1 MISALT
7 TARRSAFLF
16 LAVFLFSSQILFA
29 AQETAKPHGSE
40 TAPQHED
47 AHTAEHG
54 QAVHND
60 DDYVAHHINDANTIE
75 LPFVE
80 IHLPHLELFG
90 FDISI
95 TRHVVMMWLVAL
107 VLLVV
112 LISIGNAY
120 KTMNASEAPK
130 GLGNLVEVFV
140 DFIRLDIAKS
150 NIGHGYERFVP
161 YLLTTFFFILL
172 CNLLGLIPYG
182 STATSNINVT
192 FTLAVFTFFVTQFA
206 SVRANGVGG
215 WLAHLTGG
223 TPWPMWPIMIPVEII
238 GLFTK
243 PFALMIRL
251 FANMTAGHI
260 IILSLI
266 GLIFTMKLVIAP
278 VSVAFSLFIY
288 ILELA
293 VAFIQ
298 AYIFTLLSSIFIGLA
313 ASHEDD
319 SHAAAH

>member
-1 MISALT
+1 MTSALT
-7 TARRSAFLF
+7 TARRFACLLLSA
-16 LAVFLFSSQILFA
+16 FLFSSQAVF
-29 AQETAKPHGSE
+29 AQETAKPHQGEGTPSHE
-40 TAPQHED
+40 TVTHATEH
-47 AHTAEHG
+47 AE
-54 QAVHND
+54 ASHND
-60 DDYVAHHINDANTIE
+60 DDYVAHHVNDANTLE
-75 LPFVE
+75 LPGVE
-80 IHLPHLELFG
+80 IHLPHLELLG
-90 FDISI
+90 IDISI
-95 TRHVVMMWLVAL
+95 TRHVVMMWLVSL
-107 VLLVV
+107 ILLVV
-112 LISIGNAY
+112 LISIGNSY
-120 KTMNASEAPK
+120 KNKNASEAPR
-130 GLGNLVEVFV
+130 GIGNLVEVFV
-140 DFIRLDIAKS
+140 NFIRLDVAKS
-150 NIGHGYERFVP
+150 NIGPGYERFVP
-161 YLLTTFFFILL
+161 YLLTAFFFILL

-206 SVRANGVGG
+206 SIRANGVGG

-223 TPWPMWPIMIPVEII
+223 TPVLMWPIMIPVEII

-260 IILSLI
+260 VILSLI
-266 GLIFTMKLVIAP
+266 GLIFTMKWVIAP

-288 ILELA
+288 VLELA

-319 SHAAAH
+319 GHAAAH